1 MVKCEHYRRI
11 PLEDIE
17 SYIARTVHK
26 LALFSLSDC
35 PSCCRVWQF
44 EIVQECVNIVMLTNR
59 KCSEFEENQR
69 VNERERKLVASDIR
83 IAKRVQS
90 REESRARQRG
100 ILLERDKEKIA
111 QAEAQIAES
120 IQNDEVARF
129 VDLKEREHSGEQLAK
144 ELLEEEQKEF
154 KRREKEAKRRE
165 QIARADQ
172 ERAERLQKEEI
183 EGFRGRK
190 IKKFLDVP
198 PEYTGRVLHSS
209 PI

>member
-11 PLEDIE
+11 SLEDIE
-17 SYIARTVHK
+17 SYVARTVHK
-26 LALFSLSDC
+26 LALFSLPDC
-35 PSCCRVWQF
+35 PSRCRDLQI
-44 EIVQECVNIVMLTNR
+44 EIVQECVNIVMLTNG

-111 QAEAQIAES
+111 QADAQIAES

-190 IKKFLDVP
+190 IKKILGCSAGI
-198 PEYTGRVLHSS
+198 Y
-209 PI
+209 